1 MAEEAPLRNRTTQV
15 AKPHDARVQD
25 QQIITA

>member
-1 MAEEAPLRNRTTQV
+1 MAEEAPLGIHTTHV
-15 AKPHDARVQD
+15 AKPHDTHVQD